1 MAHSPPAPSRPPLP
15 QTQTSFSRNFSPAN
29 GRPSPLGPQSPPLAM
44 NYSSPSP
51 QAFSPQQYFQPPAA
65 KRPRLSPDV
74 QSPSAPQSYPAT
86 PTAQPTTPGGSAPI
100 NGSAGP
106 PPGQGLMPPPQR
118 PDKAEDRNYEDI
130 LVGTGINIEEEAR
143 MLVQN
148 DYFGTSTPQTATSGS
163 FEYQN
168 NSFPPPGSSGG
179 VSASQQDQ
187 AEDTTREHQPS
198 EEETKER
205 NEARADWEASRYSQ
219 HPLWDMFLLGGALNE
234 KIRNISITEHLVDPQ
249 SGVLVN
255 TQKHMPPP
263 TVRVNG
269 LEGASRIIDK
279 GQAILDTGQKGERL
293 SDIMKVISL
302 ATRARM
308 TGLLS
313 TSSRLSQERRQ
324 HSAGKVPEEWQ
335 DIAVQAKPAADV
347 PDGATSPAGSS
358 SLKRTHSQTGSES
371 SVRPEQV
378 PGPMR
383 LISTFEKVSQAER
396 AAEEARRQK
405 RVKRKAA
412 KREEAGPTAT
422 GPDAT
427 PEAVT
432 VANLD
437 AEKKTTKKERK
448 LAESKFSEQ
457 QQHKSANEA
466 ARMAVAG
473 LFGSRLGG
481 KKSRTYDWMNAG
493 KAGASPAATPGRPTA
508 SGAPSTAGTPAPDR
522 ARTAPREKQFGQWDE
537 DRDAKIQARD
547 VLLVLESDARA
558 SRSFYKRCSTERF
571 CGAPF
576 IGGGDRGSLL

>member
-15 QTQTSFSRNFSPAN
+15 QTQTSFPRNFSSAN

-44 NYSSPSP
+44 NFSSPPP

-74 QSPSAPQSYPAT
+74 QSPSTAPSYPPT
-86 PTAQPTTPGGSAPI
+86 PTAQATTPSGNTPM
-100 NGSAGP
+100 NGSAVSSTR
-106 PPGQGLMPPPQR
+106 QGLMPPPQR
-118 PDKAEDRNYEDI
+118 PPDKAEDRNYEDI

-148 DYFGTSTPQTATSGS
+148 DYFGGSTPRTATSGS

-168 NSFPPPGSSGG
+168 NSFPRPGSSGG
-179 VSASQQDQ
+179 ATASQEEPGEGLTQ
-187 AEDTTREHQPS
+187 EHQPS
-198 EEETKER
+198 EEEMKER
-205 NEARADWEASRYSQ
+205 IEARADWEASRYSQ
-219 HPLWDMFLLGGALNE
+219 YPLWDMFLLGGALNE

-263 TVRVNG
+263 MVRVNG
-269 LEGASRIIDK
+269 LEGASRVIDK

-313 TSSRLSQERRQ
+313 ASSRLAKERRQ

-335 DIAVQAKPAADV
+335 DIAVQAKPATDV
-347 PDGATSPAGSS
+347 PDGAASPAASS
-358 SLKRTHSQTGSES
+358 SLKRTHSQAESES
-371 SVRPEQV
+371 SFRHDQI
-378 PGPMR
+378 PGPIR
-383 LISTFEKVSQAER
+383 LISTFERVSQAER

-405 RVKRKAA
+405 RAKRRAA
-412 KREEAGPTAT
+412 KKDEAGATAT
-422 GPDAT
+422 ETTIT
-427 PEAVT
+427 PEAAP

-437 AEKKTTKKERK
+437 ADKRTTKKEKK
-448 LAESKFSEQ
+448 LAESRFSEQ
-457 QQHKSANEA
+457 QQHRSANEA

-493 KAGASPAATPGRPTA
+493 KGGASPAAIPGRPPP
-508 SGAPSTAGTPAPDR
+508 SSAPSTAGTPAPDR
-522 ARTAPREKQFGQWDE
+522 ARTTPKEKQLGQWDE
-537 DRDAKIQARD
+537 DKDAQIQARD
-547 VLLVLESDARA
+547 VLLVLESDGRA
-558 SRSFYKRCSTERF
+558 SRSYV
-571 CGAPF
+571 
-576 IGGGDRGSLL
+576 RGLSLPEN